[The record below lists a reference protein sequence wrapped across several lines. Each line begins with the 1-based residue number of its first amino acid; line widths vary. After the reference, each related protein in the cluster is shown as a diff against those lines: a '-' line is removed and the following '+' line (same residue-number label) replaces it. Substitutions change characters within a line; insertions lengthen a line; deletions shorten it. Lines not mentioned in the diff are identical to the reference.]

1 MISAIASRIS
11 SRPGNSVEDELEKAF
26 TYLSQ
31 YGDNLPQAKT
41 ALLLFNILQRLM
53 VISENSTK
61 LKKIALKV
69 VNQIITAPWFDWRDI
84 KVINAMLFFSRN
96 STDINI

>member
-11 SRPGNSVEDELEKAF
+11 NRPGNSVEDELEQAF

-31 YGDNLPQAKT
+31 YGDNAPQAKT

-84 KVINAMLFFSRN
+84 KVIYATLFYFFKK
-96 STDINI
+96 